1 MTKRKNYLNFYGVVY
16 REINDIQVFRS
27 NESANSASI
36 WILATKLTL
45 SSKFTEIDFVM
56 RFYTTNTLLI
66 TFLACLNS

>member
-45 SSKFTEIDFVM
+45 RSKFTEIDFVM
-56 RFYTTNTLLI
+56 RFYINQ
-66 TFLACLNS
+66 